1 MQKIALITDSSS
13 DLTKEIMD
21 KYNIKSAPF
30 RIIYSDNEYEDR
42 VNISPEEVYS
52 NLTKEIPT
60 TSLPN
65 ISRIEGILNEIEA
78 EGYTHV
84 IAINISSGLSGTS
97 NSIRLIL
104 EDHPNLVSY
113 VFDSKTLSMAQ
124 GAIVIEAA
132 KLIECGTSFED
143 IILSLP
149 NFRKNIH
156 VYFTLN
162 TLEYLKKG
170 GRIGKVAG
178 TIGEILN
185 LKPLIYVSDEGVYVT
200 HSKLRGRKQAL
211 SKLNEVLDEY
221 LSKNRCN
228 VWIIDGDA
236 REDSHLILNLLKDKP
251 QINKIE
257 ITILG
262 PALGVH
268 TGPGLIGFIIQEVE

>member
-42 VNISPEEVYS
+42 VSITPEEVYS
-52 NLTKEIPT
+52 KLAKEIPT

-65 ISRIEGILNEIEA
+65 ISRIEGILNKIEA

-113 VFDSKTLSMAQ
+113 VFDSKTLSMGQ

-132 KLIECGTSFED
+132 KLIESGKSFED

-149 NFRKNIH
+149 NFRKNVH

-221 LSKNRCN
+221 LLKSKCN
-228 VWIIDGDA
+228 VWIISGDA
-236 REDSHLILNLLKDKP
+236 KEDSNLILNLLKDNP
-251 QINKIE
+251 QINKVE

>member
-1 MQKIALITDSSS
+1 MQKIALITDSAS
-13 DLTKEIMD
+13 DLNIEMMEKF
-21 KYNIKSAPF
+21 NIKSAPF
-30 RIIYSDNEYEDR
+30 RIIYSNNEYEDR
-42 VNISPEEVYS
+42 VTITPQEVYS

-65 ISRIEGILNEIEA
+65 ISRIEDILNEIEA
-78 EGYTHV
+78 EGYTHAIV
-84 IAINISSGLSGTS
+84 INISSGLSGTS
-97 NSIRLIL
+97 NSFRLLL

-113 VFDSKTLSMAQ
+113 VFDSKTLSMAE
-124 GAIVIEAA
+124 GAIVLEVA
-132 KLIECGTSFED
+132 KLIAAGESFEN
-143 IILSLP
+143 IILELP
-149 NFRKNIH
+149 NLRKNVH

-200 HSKLRGRKQAL
+200 HAKSRGRKQSL
-211 SKLNEVLDEY
+211 SKLNEVLDGY
-221 LSKNRCN
+221 LSKSKCN
-228 VWIIDGDA
+228 LWIVEGDA
-236 REDSHLILNLLKDKP
+236 KEESNILFNLLKDNP

-257 ITILG
+257 ITTLG

-268 TGPGLIGFIIQEVE
+268 TGPGLLGFIIQEVK

>member
-13 DLTKEIMD
+13 DLSKEIMD
-21 KYNIKSAPF
+21 KLNIKSAPF

-42 VNISPEEVYS
+42 VTISPQEVYS

-65 ISRIEGILNEIEA
+65 ISRIEGILKNIEA

-84 IAINISSGLSGTS
+84 IVINISSGLSGTS
-97 NSIRLIL
+97 NSFRLIL
-104 EDHPNLVSY
+104 DDHPNLVSY

-124 GAIVIEAA
+124 GAIVLEVA
-132 KLIECGTSFED
+132 KLIESGTSYED
-143 IILSLP
+143 IILALP
-149 NFRKNIH
+149 NLRKNIH

-200 HSKLRGRKQAL
+200 HSKSRGRKQAL
-211 SKLNEVLDEY
+211 SKLNEVLDGY
-221 LSKNRCN
+221 LAKSKCN
-228 VWIIDGDA
+228 LWIIEGDA
-236 REDSHLILNLLKDKP
+236 KEESNLLFNLLKDNP
-251 QINKIE
+251 QINKVE
-257 ITILG
+257 ITTLG

-268 TGPGLIGFIIQEVE
+268 TGPGLLGFIIQEVQ

>member
-1 MQKIALITDSSS
+1 MEKIALITDSAS
-13 DLTKEIMD
+13 DLDMEIMN
-21 KYNIKSAPF
+21 KFNIKSAPF

-42 VNISPEEVYS
+42 VNITPQEVYS

-65 ISRIEGILNEIEA
+65 ISTTESILNEIEA

-97 NSIRLIL
+97 NSFRLLL
-104 EDHPNLVSY
+104 EDHPKLVSY
-113 VFDSKTLSMAQ
+113 VFDSKTLSMAE
-124 GAIVIEAA
+124 GAIVLEVA
-132 KLIECGTSFED
+132 KLIAAGESFEH
-143 IILSLP
+143 IVSQLP
-149 NFRKNIH
+149 NLRKNVH

-185 LKPLIYVSDEGVYVT
+185 LKPLIYVSDEGVYIT
-200 HSKLRGRKQAL
+200 HAKSRGRKQSL
-211 SKLNEVLDEY
+211 SKLIEVLDGY
-221 LSKNRCN
+221 LSKSKCN
-228 VWIIDGDA
+228 LWIVEGDA
-236 REDSHLILNLLKDKP
+236 KEESNILFNFLKDNP

-257 ITILG
+257 ITTLG
-262 PALGVH
+262 PALGIH
-268 TGPGLIGFIIQEVE
+268 TGPGLLGFIIQEVK

>member
-1 MQKIALITDSSS
+1 MQKIALVTDSSS
-13 DLTKEIMD
+13 DLSKEIMD
-21 KYNIKSAPF
+21 KLNIKSAPF

-42 VNISPEEVYS
+42 VTISPQEVYS

-65 ISRIEGILNEIEA
+65 ISRIEGILKDIEA

-84 IAINISSGLSGTS
+84 IVINISSGLSGTS
-97 NSIRLIL
+97 NSFRLIL

-124 GAIVIEAA
+124 GAIVLEVA
-132 KLIECGTSFED
+132 KLIESGTSYED
-143 IILSLP
+143 IILALP
-149 NFRKNIH
+149 NLRKNTH

-200 HSKLRGRKQAL
+200 HSKSRGRKQAL
-211 SKLNEVLDEY
+211 SKLNEVLDGY
-221 LSKNRCN
+221 LAKSKCN
-228 VWIIDGDA
+228 LWIIEGDA
-236 REDSHLILNLLKDKP
+236 KEESNLLFNLLKDNP
-251 QINKIE
+251 QINKVE
-257 ITILG
+257 ITTLG

-268 TGPGLIGFIIQEVE
+268 TGPGLLGFIIQEVQ

>member
-13 DLTKEIMD
+13 DLSKEIMD
-21 KYNIKSAPF
+21 KLNIKSAPF

-42 VNISPEEVYS
+42 VTISPQEVYS

-65 ISRIEGILNEIEA
+65 ISRIEGILNNIEA

-84 IAINISSGLSGTS
+84 IVINISGGLSGTS
-97 NSIRLIL
+97 NSFRLIL

-124 GAIVIEAA
+124 GAIVLEVA
-132 KLIECGTSFED
+132 KLIESGTSYED
-143 IILSLP
+143 IILALP
-149 NFRKNIH
+149 DLRKNVH

-200 HSKLRGRKQAL
+200 HSKSRGRKQAL

-221 LSKNRCN
+221 LAKSKCN
-228 VWIIDGDA
+228 LWIIEGDA
-236 REDSHLILNLLKDKP
+236 KEESNLLLNLLKDNP
-251 QINKIE
+251 QINKVE
-257 ITILG
+257 ITTLG

-268 TGPGLIGFIIQEVE
+268 TGPGLLGFIIQEVQ

>member
-1 MQKIALITDSSS
+1 MQKIAIITDSSS
-13 DLTKEIMD
+13 DLTDDILS

-30 RIIYSDNEYEDR
+30 RIIYRDNEYEDR
-42 VNISPEEVYS
+42 ISITPDQVYS
-52 NLTKEIPT
+52 NLTNEIPT

-65 ISRIEGILNEIEA
+65 ISRIEEILSSLEN

-104 EDHPNLVSY
+104 ENHANLKSF
-113 VFDSKTLSMAQ
+113 VFDTKTLSMAQ

-132 KLIECGTSFED
+132 KLIEAGKSFEE
-143 IILSLP
+143 IVSILPKL
-149 NFRKNIH
+149 REKVH

-170 GRIGKVAG
+170 GRIGRVAG

-185 LKPLIYVSDEGVYVT
+185 LKPIIYVCDEGVYTT
-200 HSKLRGRKQAL
+200 HAKLRGRKQAL
-211 SKLNEVLDEY
+211 SKLVQTLDEY
-221 LSKNRCN
+221 LVKTKCN
-228 VWIIDGDA
+228 VWIVEGDA
-236 REDSHLILNLLKDKP
+236 KEESNLLFNLLKDNP
-251 QINKIE
+251 QVNKLD
-257 ITILG
+257 ITTLG

-268 TGPGLIGFIIQEVE
+268 TGPGLLGFIIQEVE